1 MILHL
6 VTDRRR
12 LCPDSDELTR
22 RACLLE
28 QARAGVDAGIDV
40 IQIRE
45 RDLDGGPLAELT
57 AQFVLNARGSA
68 TRIVVNERLDVALVA
83 GAHGVHL
90 RGTSFDA
97 VRVRAV
103 APEGFLI
110 GRSVHTVTEVQTAG
124 PVDYLMAGTV
134 WATSSKPEG
143 HPLLGL
149 EGLSTLVAASPVPVV
164 GIGGI
169 ELSRVP
175 ALASTGAAGIA
186 GISIFHGGNEGGRAA
201 SLRRTVQLL
210 RHEAVRAANI

>member
-12 LCPDSDELTR
+12 LCPDGDEATC
-22 RACLLE
+22 RARLL
-28 QARAGVDAGIDV
+28 QQMRYAVDAGVDV

-57 AQFVLNARGSA
+57 AQVVDLARGA
-68 TRIVVNERLDVALVA
+68 KTRILVNERLDVALVA

-97 VRVRAV
+97 ARVRAV
-103 APEGFLI
+103 VPTGFLI
-110 GRSVHTVTEVQTAG
+110 GRSVHTLSEVHAAG

-134 WATSSKPEG
+134 WASQSKPEN

-149 EGLSTLVAASPVPVV
+149 DGLARLVAASPVPVV
-164 GIGGI
+164 AIGGI
-169 ELSRVP
+169 GLEQVP
-175 ALASTGAAGIA
+175 ALVSAGVSGLAAISLFQGADAK
-186 GISIFHGGNEGGRAA
+186 NRVV
-201 SLRRTVQLL
+201 SLRRTAQVL
-210 RHEAVRAANI
+210 HEAVRAATI